1 MDLLLIE
8 QKHCWLTLLLITDN
22 NKRGETLDLV
32 QKEHREGYRFS
43 VSSVIAAVLDVL

>member
-22 NKRGETLDLV
+22 NKRGENIRLGA
-32 QKEHREGYRFS
+32 EGTQRGIQILYLQSLLLF
-43 VSSVIAAVLDVL
+43 